1 MVTRSPTL
9 LWAYWIATFIGYT
22 IFAYKFP
29 GEAGIRQVSFFAK
42 FLDNN
47 GVWNYNDFVG
57 LGLFLI
63 LVPGMAIVIWMS
75 DVGKK
80 RGHFSK

>member
-1 MVTRSPTL
+1 MNRNSPTL
-9 LWAYWIATFIGYT
+9 LWAYWIAIFIGYT
-22 IFAYKFP
+22 IFAYVVP
-29 GEAGIRQVSFFAK
+29 GEAGIRQVSFFSK

-47 GVWNYNDFVG
+47 GVWNYSDFAG

-63 LVPGMAIVIWMS
+63 LVPGIGVVIWKS
-75 DVGKK
+75 DVGRR